1 MTNNWV
7 DIKNANL
14 ILVQGGNAAEA
25 HPVGFRW
32 AIEAKKNGAKII
44 VVDPRFNRTAA
55 VADFYTPIRSGSD
68 IVFLMG
74 VVKYLLDNDKIQHE
88 YVKHYTNAS
97 YLINEGYKFED
108 GLFSG
113 FNEEKN
119 SYDKSSWSY
128 QLDENGYAKR
138 DMTLQHPRC
147 VLNILREHVARYTPE
162 LVEQMCGVKQKDFAY
177 ICEEIGKTAARD
189 KTMTHLY
196 ALGFT
201 EHSIGTQNIR
211 SMAIIQLL
219 LGNIGMP
226 GGGINALR
234 GHSNVQGTTDMGLLP
249 TSLPGYMRL
258 PNDKETSYEQYIDA
272 ITPKDIVPNQV
283 NYYRNTSKFFVSLM
297 KSFYGDNAT
306 KENGWGFDFLP
317 KFERLYDPI
326 THIHLMNEGKMH
338 GYICQGFNVLNSL
351 PNKNKTIAGLSKL
364 KYLIILDPL
373 QTETSEFWKNFGESN
388 DVNPADIQTEVF
400 RLPTTCFA
408 EEDGSI
414 ANSGRWAQWHWK
426 ACDQPG
432 EALPDVDILSMLRE
446 EMLEL
451 YHREG
456 GRGLES
462 FEAMRWDYIQSH
474 SPSAEELCKELN
486 GYALADLYDD
496 NGNLMYKKGQLLNG
510 FAHLRDDGTTS
521 SGNWLYAG
529 QWTEKGNQTAN
540 RDNSDPSG
548 LGCNIG
554 WGFAWPANRRVLYNR
569 ASLDINGNPWD
580 PKRQLIKWNG
590 KNWNWMDVADYGA
603 IPPGADTGPF
613 IMSAEGVGRLFAVD
627 KINSGPL
634 PEHYEPIESPIGTN
648 PLHPNVVSDPTTRIY
663 QQDREFIGSSSEFPY
678 VGTSYRLTEH
688 FHSWTAQS
696 ALNIIAQ
703 PQQFVE
709 IGEALAAE
717 KGIEKGDMVKVISKR
732 GYIKA
737 VAVVTKRIK
746 ALTINGQTVHQ
757 VGMPIHWN
765 MKALNGK
772 GNRGFSTNTLTPS
785 WGDSNTQTPEYKTFL
800 VNIEKVTES
809 AGGAK

>member
-14 ILVQGGNAAEA
+14 ILVQGGNPAEA

-44 VVDPRFNRTAA
+44 VVDPRFNRTAS
-55 VADFYTPIRSGSD
+55 VADLHAPIRSGSD
-68 IVFLMG
+68 IAFLMG
-74 VVKYLLDNDKIQHE
+74 VIRYLLETNQIQHE

-97 YLINEGYKFED
+97 FLINEGYKFED

-113 FNEEKN
+113 FNEEKRN
-119 SYDKSSWSY
+119 YDKSTWNY
-128 QLDENGYAKR
+128 QFDENGNAKR

-147 VLNILREHVARYTPE
+147 VINILKDHVSRYTPE
-162 LVEQMCGVKQKDFAY
+162 MVERVTGVKQKVFLQ
-177 ICEEIGKTAARD
+177 ICEEIGKTSAPN

-201 EHSIGTQNIR
+201 EHTIGTQNIR
-211 SMAIIQLL
+211 SMAMIQLL

-249 TSLPGYMRL
+249 TMLPGYMRL
-258 PNDKETSYEQYIDA
+258 PNEKETSYEQYMNA

-283 NYYRNTSKFFVSLM
+283 NYYRNTSKFFVSMM
-297 KSFYGDNAT
+297 KTFYGDKAT
-306 KENGWGFDFLP
+306 KENGWGFDFIP
-317 KFERLYDPI
+317 KVDRVYDPI
-326 THIHLMNEGKMH
+326 THVKMMH
-338 GYICQGFNVLNSL
+338 DGELNGWILQGFNVLNSL
-351 PNKNKTIAGLSKL
+351 PNKNKTVAGMSKL
-364 KYLIILDPL
+364 KYLVVLDPL
-373 QTETSEFWKNFGESN
+373 QTESSEFWKNFGESN
-388 DVNPADIQTEVF
+388 NVNPAEIQTEVF

-426 ACDQPG
+426 GCDQPG
-432 EALPDVDILSMLRE
+432 EAMPDVEILSMIRE
-446 EMLEL
+446 EMHHL
-451 YHREG
+451 YKKEG
-456 GRGLES
+456 GRGIES
-462 FEAMRWDYIQSH
+462 FEAMTWNYAQPH
-474 SPSAEELCKELN
+474 SPSSTELAKELN
-486 GYALADLYDD
+486 GYALEDLYDA
-496 NGNLMYKKGQLLNG
+496 NNNLIYKKGQLLNG
-510 FAHLRDDGTTS
+510 FAHLRDDGTTT
-521 SGNWLYAG
+521 SGNWLYVG
-529 QWTEKGNQTAN
+529 QWTEKGNQMAN

-548 LGCNIG
+548 LGCTVG

-580 PKRQLIKWNG
+580 KHRQLIKWNG
-590 KNWNWMDVADYGA
+590 KNWNWYDIADYGA
-603 IPPGADTGPF
+603 QPPGSDAGPF

-627 KINSGPL
+627 KINNGPV
-634 PEHYEPIESPIGTN
+634 PEHFEPIESPIDTN
-648 PLHPNVVSDPTTRIY
+648 PLHPSIVTDPTIRIY
-663 QQDREFIGSSSEFPY
+663 KEDREFIGSNKEYPF
-678 VGTSYRLTEH
+678 VATTYRLTEH

-709 IGEALAAE
+709 IGEKLAAE
-717 KGIEKGDMVKVISKR
+717 KGIQKGDMVKVTSRR

-737 VAVVTKRIK
+737 VAVVTKRLKDLEID
-746 ALTINGQTVHQ
+746 GRTVHHI
-757 VGMPIHWN
+757 GLPIHWN

-785 WGDSNTQTPEYKTFL
+785 WGESNTQTPEYKTFL
-800 VNIEKVTES
+800 VNIEKAE
-809 AGGAK
+809 A

>member
-14 ILVQGGNAAEA
+14 IIVQGGNPAEA

-44 VVDPRFNRTAA
+44 VVDPRFNRTAS
-55 VADFYTPIRSGSD
+55 VADLHAPIRSGSD
-68 IVFLMG
+68 IAFLMG
-74 VVKYLLDNDKIQHE
+74 VIRYLLETNQIQHE

-97 YLINEGYKFED
+97 FLINEGYKFED

-113 FNEEKN
+113 FNEEKRN
-119 SYDKSSWSY
+119 YDKSTWNY
-128 QLDENGYAKR
+128 QFDENGNAKR

-147 VLNILREHVARYTPE
+147 VINILKDHVSRYTPE
-162 LVEQMCGVKQKDFAY
+162 MVERVTGVKQKVFLQ
-177 ICEEIGKTAARD
+177 ICEEIGKTSAPN

-201 EHSIGTQNIR
+201 EHTIGTQNIR
-211 SMAIIQLL
+211 SMAMIQLL

-249 TSLPGYMRL
+249 TMLPGYMRL
-258 PNDKETSYEQYIDA
+258 PNEKETSYEQYMNA

-283 NYYRNTSKFFVSLM
+283 NYYRNTSKFFVSMM
-297 KSFYGDNAT
+297 KTFYGDKAT

-317 KFERLYDPI
+317 KVDRIYDPI
-326 THIHLMNEGKMH
+326 THVKMMH
-338 GYICQGFNVLNSL
+338 DGELNGWILQGFNVLNSL
-351 PNKNKTIAGLSKL
+351 PNKNKTVAGMSKL
-364 KYLIILDPL
+364 KYLVVMDPL
-373 QTETSEFWKNFGESN
+373 QTESSEFWKNFGESN
-388 DVNPADIQTEVF
+388 NVNPAEIQTEVF

-426 ACDQPG
+426 GCDQPG
-432 EALPDVDILSMLRE
+432 EAMPDVEILSMIRE
-446 EMLEL
+446 EMYDL
-451 YHREG
+451 YKKEG
-456 GRGLES
+456 GRGIES
-462 FEAMRWDYIQSH
+462 FEAMTWNYAQPH
-474 SPSAEELCKELN
+474 SPSSVELAKELN
-486 GYALADLYDD
+486 GYALEDLYDA
-496 NGNLMYKKGQLLNG
+496 NNNLIYKKGQLLNG
-510 FAHLRDDGTTS
+510 FAHLRDDGTTT
-521 SGNWLYAG
+521 SGNWLYVG
-529 QWTEKGNQTAN
+529 QWTEKGNQMAN

-548 LGCNIG
+548 LGCTVG

-580 PKRQLIKWNG
+580 KHRQLIKWNG
-590 KNWNWMDVADYGA
+590 KNWNWYDIADYGA
-603 IPPGADTGPF
+603 QPPGSDAGPF

-627 KINSGPL
+627 KINNGPV
-634 PEHYEPIESPIGTN
+634 PEHFEPIESPIDTN
-648 PLHPNVVSDPTTRIY
+648 PLHPSVVTDPTIRIY
-663 QQDREFIGSSSEFPY
+663 KEDREFIGSNKEYPF
-678 VGTSYRLTEH
+678 VATTYRLTEH

-709 IGEALAAE
+709 IGEKLAAE
-717 KGIEKGDMVKVISKR
+717 KGIQKGDMVKVTSRR

-737 VAVVTKRIK
+737 VAVVTKRLKDLEID
-746 ALTINGQTVHQ
+746 GRTVHHI
-757 VGMPIHWN
+757 GIPIHWN
-765 MKALNGK
+765 MKSLNGK
-772 GNRGFSTNTLTPS
+772 GNRGFSANTLTPS
-785 WGDSNTQTPEYKTFL
+785 WGESITQTPEYKTFL
-800 VNIEKVTES
+800 VNVEKAE
-809 AGGAK
+809 A